1 MSDNER
7 YRHKKNTQD
16 SQEIKMEVFKYLP
29 CVRREAVKLIS
40 FDIGLTPSLPR
51 VACLPNLHHQLSG
64 SNYFPNLGSQL
75 PQLARGINVPF
86 KHFVLLEFFLIL

>member
-16 SQEIKMEVFKYLP
+16 SPEIKMEVFKYLP

-40 FDIGLTPSLPR
+40 FDIGLTPSLPL
-51 VACLPNLHHQLSG
+51 VAC
-64 SNYFPNLGSQL
+64 
-75 PQLARGINVPF
+75 
-86 KHFVLLEFFLIL
+86 